1 MNTTTT
7 RIADLPENI
16 TMQPV
21 QGQSNAN
28 TMNTNMMS
36 IDGVQTA
43 YSPINIHPNPY
54 GVSDQNPIMPNPQMT
69 SMPQNQ
75 LSVPQQQSQEQY
87 LSQEHQAQLQ
97 GQQPRRLPSRDIGHD
112 TSDYNHDEQ
121 IKPNFVPRAPVSSD
135 YVRDYEDMTEK
146 NMREYEQKKR
156 NVSRLDKI
164 LAEFQIPIF
173 IGFLFF
179 FFQMPMVNNLV
190 FKRFAFLSIL
200 NDDGNF
206 NFLGLTLKSLLF
218 SMSYYVMYKTTE
230 FLVEI

>member
-1 MNTTTT
+1 MNATTT
-7 RIADLPENI
+7 RIADLPENV

-28 TMNTNMMS
+28 MMS
-36 IDGVQTA
+36 IDGAQTT

-54 GVSDQNPIMPNPQMT
+54 GVSEQNPIMPNPQIT

-75 LSVPQQQSQEQY
+75 LSVPQQQY
-87 LSQEHQAQLQ
+87 LSQEQQAQLQ

-190 FKRFAFLSIL
+190 FKRFTLFSLH

-218 SMSYYVMYKTTE
+218 SMSYYIMYKTTE

>member
-1 MNTTTT
+1 MSTTTT
-7 RIADLPENI
+7 RISDLPENI
-16 TMQPV
+16 TMQPM
-21 QGQSNAN
+21 QGQG
-28 TMNTNMMS
+28 
-36 IDGVQTA
+36 IDGLPTS

-54 GVSDQNPIMPNPQMT
+54 GVSDQNPIMQNPQMT

-75 LSVPQQQSQEQY
+75 LSVPIPAQTQAQQQPY
-87 LSQEHQAQLQ
+87 LSQEQQTQLQ
-97 GQQPRRLPSRDIGHD
+97 NQRPVRLPSRDIQHD

-121 IKPNFVPRAPVSSD
+121 IKPNYVPRAPVSSD
-135 YVRDYEDMTEK
+135 YVKDYEDMTEK

-156 NVSRLDKI
+156 NMSRLDQL

-190 FKRFAFLSIL
+190 FKRFTIFSIM

-206 NFLGLTLKSLLF
+206 NFFGLCLKSILF
-218 SMSYYVMYKTTE
+218 SMSYYCMYKTTE